1 MILVL
6 GGSGYVGG
14 AFLQLLSEKNIEHRS
29 VARADVNYYDKSALA
44 GLIKDSGAKFLINA
58 AGYTGKPN
66 VDACE
71 IHKADC
77 LTGNAVLPGVLR
89 EVCED
94 NSLPWG
100 HVSSGCIYTGCREDG
115 EGFTEEDAP
124 NFSFRQNNCSFYSGC
139 KALGEETLAGAENAY
154 VWRLRIP
161 FNHQDSPRNY
171 LTKLLRYNRLLEATN
186 SISHLNE
193 FVAACFACWE
203 KQIPAGTYNVTNTGW
218 VTTRRWWTSSRST
231 CSRTRNSISSA
242 TRANSWTRRQRPRAP
257 TAPWTIPNCATPA
270 STFPTCTTPLRVRS
284 RTGCRK
290 RPPEQAC
297 RLDPVNPINK
307 PHPDL

>member
-218 VTTRRWWTSSRST
+218 VTTREVVDLIKKHLQPDKEFDFFSNEGEFMDQAAKTPRSNCT
-231 CSRTRNSISSA
+231 MDNSKLRNAGIEISDVHDAIENSLKNWVSEASA
-242 TRANSWTRRQRPRAP
+242 
-257 TAPWTIPNCATPA
+257 
-270 STFPTCTTPLRVRS
+270 
-284 RTGCRK
+284 
-290 RPPEQAC
+290 
-297 RLDPVNPINK
+297 
-307 PHPDL
+307 